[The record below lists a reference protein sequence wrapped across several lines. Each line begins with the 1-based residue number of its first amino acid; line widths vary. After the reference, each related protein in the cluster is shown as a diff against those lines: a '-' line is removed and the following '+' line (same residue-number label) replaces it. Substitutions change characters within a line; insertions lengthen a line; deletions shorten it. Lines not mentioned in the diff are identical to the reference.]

1 MAAGDQLLVSCGVLK
16 RAKGGTHVN
25 ITLFGDVKRMKTREI
40 LLADEKHVTAQI
52 KTMKIKELERHTKKL
67 LALLGQT
74 DYDQVMAAAI
84 KAIPQLDSAGN
95 RFQIL
100 QELIE
105 AQLPSESTS
114 QQQPVLERVTVLIMV
129 LVAKKFTKILKEQD

>member
-1 MAAGDQLLVSCGVLK
+1 
-16 RAKGGTHVN
+16 
-25 ITLFGDVKRMKTREI
+25 MKTREI

-52 KTMKIKELERHTKKL
+52 KTMKIKELERHTKKV

-74 DYDQVMAAAI
+74 DYDKVMAAAI

-95 RFQIL
+95 RFHIL
-100 QELIE
+100 QELIK
-105 AQLPSESTS
+105 AQLPSELTS